1 MPDGKYHCAILQIC
15 GTPREK
21 TGPKPRLAL
30 LQVARVTIKQFALV
44 IYAEQRARFLIR
56 ADKKQF
62 TPTKPNSQQY
72 KRSLAIIWNLRE
84 SKLYVFMI
92 KMLDNRQCR

>member
-56 ADKKQF
+56 ADKKQIHL
-62 TPTKPNSQQY
+62 Y
-72 KRSLAIIWNLRE
+72 KTQFITT
-84 SKLYVFMI
+84 
-92 KMLDNRQCR
+92 